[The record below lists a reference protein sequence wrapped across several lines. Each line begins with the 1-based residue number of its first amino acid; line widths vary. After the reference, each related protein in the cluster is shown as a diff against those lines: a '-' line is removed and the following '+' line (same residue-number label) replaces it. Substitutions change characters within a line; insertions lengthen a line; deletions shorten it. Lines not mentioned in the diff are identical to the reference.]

1 MMHVSTFYS
10 FKGGV
15 GRTLLLVNAGA
26 ALARSRRKVLLW
38 DLDLEAPGMHHI
50 AGLKPKR
57 PVASGFLEWV
67 LEWQKTDF
75 APVEGHLLE
84 SFLGLPYEVPGLP
97 GLFVLPAF
105 GARASFS
112 SLYQRIQWHTFTV
125 DRPEV
130 GRTLFETLLDGLA
143 EHQGY
148 EHVLIDS
155 RTGITDLGGLITA
168 LLPHTT
174 VLVGNYSAQ
183 NTVGLLSIYR
193 ALQAA
198 VAGKLSER
206 RYGRLQ
212 RLLVASPVPLHESK
226 QSLEERR
233 SLWNNEFK
241 SPPTETRVEIPFV
254 ARLLFGE
261 ELLVETDPQSPTAK
275 AYQDVARRLTE
286 MREERI
292 LQEESTEVGSL
303 LYRDLAQTSLGI
315 GAPQARKRGVSFTEQ
330 VERLLQLLGYTVN
343 RNSEADEAWVFVAQ
357 RKSGFLQER
366 YLVTCKEAR
375 QPLSQKQAAD
385 LLSWMREASQTVP
398 GTTPMLVA
406 SAFSTAALES
416 LREQNL
422 LALTLADLERE
433 LFDFKPYLARLRRSY
448 EETTLAR
455 TYVPPRLVPRPPE
468 EKGAE
473 VLERALAWARGEG
486 APLWLV
492 VGENGTGKTSFIR
505 RFAYELAT
513 AAEKDERMPAPLL
526 LHLKDFSALSSLESL
541 LQEHLASS
549 IGWRGDPSVLLHL
562 LSAGRL
568 VLLLDGLDEM
578 GAVESSPTMLEEQFR
593 QLTRPAGLAT
603 GMAQGNR
610 ILITARPE
618 YFRRQARAGKGPEAT
633 KHPQEPLLGR
643 IAVGLG
649 AEVDELAQW
658 DGPQLREFLLR
669 AAGPERTSRW
679 EPLLAEIVRRPELLS
694 RPLFVEL
701 LLQAVPEPSTGA
713 ETLNLG
719 SLFERFTTR
728 WLQQLSAWPV
738 PPERW
743 NRFFE
748 RLARELR
755 GHPQGK
761 LYQHQF
767 LVLLMEAVDERQA
780 TLDLGRLELALRAS
794 PFLTRSPDGYYQF
807 TFKLFE
813 EFFYAKHLLRAALEE
828 KLAEALDTAPPTPDC
843 ASFLVDLIA
852 HEEERAP
859 FRQAVSDVLVQAYRQ
874 RSTENAL
881 RLAYEWACRVAGKAG
896 RESQKEMA
904 LFLPKEASLT
914 GADLRGKQ
922 WAFAWFQGAALTGAR
937 LDGSDLTEANFQGID
952 GLALSAQGCVLDGTN
967 FESATLFG
975 ANFSGSTATR
985 HAPIFTHADLME
997 AVLPDFSTAEQP
1009 KTSHDTKG

>member
-15 GRTLLLVNAGA
+15 GRTLLLVNVGA

-38 DLDLEAPGMHHI
+38 DLDLEAPGMHRI

-57 PVASGFLEWV
+57 PPASGFLEWLV
-67 LEWQKTDF
+67 HWQEADF
-75 APVEGHLLE
+75 APLEGHLLE
-84 SFLGLPYEVPGLP
+84 SFLGLPYEVADIP

-105 GARASFS
+105 GARASFA
-112 SLYQRIQWHTFTV
+112 SLYQRIHWHAFTIE
-125 DRPEV
+125 RPDQ
-130 GRTLFETLLDGLA
+130 GRQLFENLLDGLA
-143 EHQGY
+143 EHQGF

-155 RTGITDLGGLITA
+155 RTGLTDLGGLLTA
-168 LLPHTT
+168 LLPHST

-183 NTVGLLSIYR
+183 NTAGLLSIYR

-212 RLLVASPVPLHESK
+212 RLLVASPVPQTESQ

-241 SPPTETRVEIPFV
+241 SPPSETRVEIPFLG
-254 ARLLFGE
+254 RLLFGE

-286 MREERI
+286 MRDERI
-292 LQEESTEVGSL
+292 LEEESTEVGSM

-315 GAPQARKRGVSFTEQ
+315 SAPQASGRGFSFEQQ
-330 VERLLQLLGYTVN
+330 VEKLLQLLGYTVS
-343 RNSEADEAWVFVAQ
+343 RSGEADPGWDFTAQ

-366 YLVTCKEAR
+366 YLVTCKAAR
-375 QPLSQKQAAD
+375 QPLSQKQVVD
-385 LLSWMREASQTVP
+385 LISRLREASRSVP
-398 GTTPMLVA
+398 GTALMVVA
-406 SAFSTAALES
+406 SAFSTAALEY
-416 LREQNL
+416 LKEQNL

-433 LFDFKPYLARLRRSY
+433 LFDFKPYLARLRRGY

-455 TYVPPRLVPRPPE
+455 TYVPPRLVPRPSE

-505 RFAYELAT
+505 RFAYELAA
-513 AAEKDERMPAPLL
+513 AAEKDERLPAPLL

-541 LQEHLASS
+541 LQEHLATS

-578 GAVESSPTMLEEQFR
+578 GAVESSPSMLEEQFR
-593 QLTRPAGLAT
+593 QLARPAGLAT
-603 GMAQGNR
+603 ETTRGNR
-610 ILITARPE
+610 ILITARPQ
-618 YFRRQARAGKGPEAT
+618 YFRQQTRGSTAHEAAERT
-633 KHPQEPLLGR
+633 QEPLLGR
-643 IAVGLG
+643 VALGLG
-649 AEVDELAQW
+649 AAVDELAQW
-658 DGPQLREFLLR
+658 DGTQLHEFLLR
-669 AAGPERTSRW
+669 AAGPERAARW
-679 EPLLAEIVRRPELLS
+679 APLLAEIERRPELIS
-694 RPLFVEL
+694 RPFFVEL
-701 LLQAVPEPSTGA
+701 LLQAVPEPSTA
-713 ETLNLG
+713 DESLNLG
-719 SLFERFTTR
+719 GLFQRFTTR
-728 WLQQLSAWPV
+728 WLRQLSSWPL
-738 PPERW
+738 PAERW

-761 LYQHQF
+761 LHQHQF
-767 LVLLMEAVDERQA
+767 MVLLLEAVDERQYTA
-780 TLDLGRLELALRAS
+780 DLGRMELALRAS

-807 TFKLFE
+807 AFKLFE
-813 EFFYAKHLLRAALEE
+813 EFFYAQHLLHAAREGTL
-828 KLAEALDTAPPTPDC
+828 KEALDTTPPTPDC
-843 ASFLVDLIA
+843 ASFLVDLTPR
-852 HEEERAP
+852 EEERE
-859 FRQAVSDVLVQAYRQ
+859 RLRLAVRNLLAGPNHL
-874 RSTENAL
+874 RSNENAL

-896 RESQKEMA
+896 RESQVEMA
-904 LFLPKEASLT
+904 RFIPQTALLE
-914 GADLRGKQ
+914 GADLRGRQ
-922 WAFAWFQGAALTGAR
+922 WAFAWFQGAFLANAR
-937 LDGSDLTEANFQGID
+937 LDGADLTEANFQGIN
-952 GLALSAQGCVLDGTN
+952 GWRLSAVGCLLDGAN
-967 FESATLFG
+967 FAAADLAH
-975 ANFSGSTATR
+975 ANFSGSTVLRQPPRFTDAAVRLAT
-985 HAPIFTHADLME
+985 
-997 AVLPDFSTAEQP
+997 LPDFSAAEQP
-1009 KTSHDTKG
+1009 KPKT